1 MNQINKFILAV
12 GLFFSVYANNSIAQ
26 KEQLSQELKDRYYS
40 LNISVGK
47 VDTSVFAAMKNAN
60 VLHPTKL
67 YDICG
72 TYLND
77 SLMNEA
83 AIVYFIAR
91 NRFQLYNR
99 TNPKYE
105 PSGDGALAGSLA
117 YLYGESINEYLNQ
130 NLDNFSEILRMS
142 AEWYRDNKTVYFKDK
157 EYDTIYG
164 KQVSGLFA
172 NSNELKSSPEKYI
185 NVLEQERLE
194 IEAIMQEMEEEEGQ
208 EVVKTPTSEVPQV
221 FFMNLSGDSFDVEIG
236 NEIAAV
242 AHGYYD
248 THVECNN
255 GTIKQVESN
264 PLSYYVFPDK
274 IGECEIK
281 IYGITESGK
290 KVMLGVWTVSVKKK

>member
-1 MNQINKFILAV
+1 MNKINKLILAV
-12 GLFFSVYANNSIAQ
+12 GLFFSVYGNNLIAQ

-40 LNISVGK
+40 PNISVGK
-47 VDTSVFAAMKNAN
+47 VDTRVFELMKNAN
-60 VLHPTKL
+60 ELHPTKL
-67 YDICG
+67 YDICS
-72 TYLND
+72 TYLKD
-77 SLMNEA
+77 SVMNEA

-157 EYDTIYG
+157 EYDTIYA

-194 IEAIMQEMEEEEGQ
+194 IEAIMQEMEREEGQ
-208 EVVKTPTSEVPQV
+208 EVVKKPTSEVPQG

-255 GTIKQVESN
+255 GTIEQVESN
-264 PLSYYVFPDK
+264 PLSYYVYPDK
-274 IGECEIK
+274 IGDCEIK

-290 KVMLGVWTVSVKKK
+290 KVMLGVWTVSVRKK